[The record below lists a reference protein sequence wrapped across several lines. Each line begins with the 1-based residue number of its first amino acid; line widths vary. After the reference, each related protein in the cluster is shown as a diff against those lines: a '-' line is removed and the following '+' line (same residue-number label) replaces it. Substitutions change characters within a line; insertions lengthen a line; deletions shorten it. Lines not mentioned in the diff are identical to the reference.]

1 MRPLTVVG
9 ILATIITSAFIG
21 SFIRSFDVLKGYNP
35 HNHLECQRVEIEM
48 PTEDLAVFGKYII
61 GGTGDSISMFYKHL
75 SAEKAPSGYL
85 LSIDTTTQKVE
96 KIVIENFPI
105 KYQMNA
111 HGLTIFNQNQLYV
124 LSHSYSKG
132 GEIVFV
138 FGLEEKDARVQATFI
153 KAIKIS
159 DEYGAYNSIALYD
172 ENNFYLTQWI
182 PFPDTVQGRDMS
194 FFTNMKRSLLFSYTK
209 TNSVKHCTVKEDL
222 VSCVEKAHGYVPN
235 GVLINGNKLF
245 FADSLA
251 KTVEIFNI
259 EKNFDLSQ
267 IASVPISHCVDNLSY
282 RNGVVY
288 VTGIS
293 KIFDYIKYGEAVS
306 HGQEPIFVPGGFSK
320 IYTEGNQWVSKEV
333 LMQDII
339 SLPSATVV
347 HDSKIVISSIID
359 PALVF
364 CPLVK

>member
-1 MRPLTVVG
+1 MRPLTVFG
-9 ILATIITSAFIG
+9 ILTTLITSAFIG
-21 SFIRSFDVLKGYNP
+21 SFIRSFDVLKDYNFF
-35 HNHLECQRVEIEM
+35 NDKECQRVEIKM
-48 PTEDLAVFGKYII
+48 PSEDLAVFGKYII
-61 GGTGDSISMFYKHL
+61 GSTADGISMYYKHL
-75 SAEKAPSGYL
+75 SAEKAPAGYL
-85 LSIDTTTQKVE
+85 ISIDTTTQKVE
-96 KIVIENFPI
+96 KIVVENFPS
-105 KYQMNA
+105 KYNMNA
-111 HGLTIFNQNQLYV
+111 HGITIFNKNQLYV
-124 LSHSYSKG
+124 LSHSYNKG

-138 FGLEEKDARVQATFI
+138 FELEEQDARVQATFV

-182 PFPDTVQGRDMS
+182 PFPDTVYGRDMS

-222 VSCVEKAHGYVPN
+222 VTCVEKAHGYVPN
-235 GVLINGNKLF
+235 GILINGKTLF

-251 KTVEIFNI
+251 KTVEVFNI
-259 EKNFDLSQ
+259 EENFDLSQ
-267 IASVPISHCVDNLSY
+267 ITTVPISHCVDNLSY
-282 RNGVVY
+282 KDGVVY

-320 IYTEGNQWVSKEV
+320 IYKEGNEWVSKEM
-333 LMQDII
+333 LMQDKI

-347 HDSKIVISSIID
+347 HDKNIVISSIID
-359 PALVF
+359 PAILF